1 MVPASLAHPSSVA
14 DDKISRRIYEDGVGG
29 HDVLF
34 AAAAYISTSVMM
46 LLMRTVT
53 MTMIVMISVIPLKS
67 GIPIIMGTNI
77 GTSITNTIVALAQA
91 GQREQ
96 FKRAFAGAT
105 VRPLYCTSVCVCVCV
120 CVCVRAHVCAGSKV
134 KDVE

>member
-1 MVPASLAHPSSVA
+1 MRMVLVVTMF
-14 DDKISRRIYEDGVGG
+14 K
-29 HDVLF
+29 LF
-34 AAAAYISTSVMM
+34 AATAYISTSLMM
-46 LLMRTVT
+46 LLMRTLT
-53 MTMIVMISVIPLKS
+53 MIMIVMISVIPLKS

-105 VRPLYCTSVCVCVCV
+105 VRPFYCTYLLCCLLYTSPSP
-120 CVCVRAHVCAGSKV
+120 R
-134 KDVE
+134 D